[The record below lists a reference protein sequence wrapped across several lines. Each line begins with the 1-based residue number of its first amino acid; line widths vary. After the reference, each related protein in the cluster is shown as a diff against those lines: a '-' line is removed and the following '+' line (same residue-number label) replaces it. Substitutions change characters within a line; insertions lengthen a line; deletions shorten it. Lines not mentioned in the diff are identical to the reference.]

1 MHASTGTRRRRVVTA
16 LVAIASL
23 APIAGVA
30 SGALVAPPAGAS
42 LPLPVITTVAGNGTY
57 GSTGNGGPATSA
69 EISDAFGITTDP
81 SGNVLLADSANG
93 TVRMVAATTC
103 ASSCAYGLPATVAGD
118 VYVVAGGGSSTPST
132 TPQAATQ
139 VALQFPDGLA
149 VTSGGDVVIADQ
161 GGPAVDLLEE
171 HACSGSCPYGLTSE
185 TPGDLVVLAGLGT
198 GSLPSSTPAP
208 GTSLTL
214 NSPTA
219 VTVDPAGDIV
229 DAEYQ
234 GYGQNFGGALVFIAA
249 GSCGSGCPWGVP
261 SSTAAGDAVLLAGGG
276 ATMPSS
282 TPTPAAGAMFGF
294 LNGVT
299 DTPQG
304 NLVVSGASALGPS
317 TARIPFPSFS
327 FLFLVSGSPC
337 ASSCPYGAPS
347 FGANQV
353 LTVAGGGAT
362 ALATAT
368 PSVALGSWNM
378 DRAYGVASDPA
389 GNLLVALDAGNTV
402 AEVPVSS
409 CPPDTCPMV
418 PGGIASGT
426 AALVAGTGAAG
437 FSGDGGPAID
447 AELQGP
453 TAIATSGY
461 AHAYIVDT
469 ANLRVRELVG
479 TLPPPPVSPLG
490 YWVATAAGDVYPFG
504 SASSYGGTTSLHL
517 NGPIVGM
524 APELGGM
531 GYWLAGSDGGVFA
544 FGSARFEGSLVSKA
558 IHPATPVVGIAS
570 TSLTGYLLATSSGD
584 VYPFGTATSYGTTTG
599 LHLNEPIVSVA
610 SVSGGYYLA
619 ASDGGVFAFGSARF
633 EGSLV
638 SRGIH
643 PSSPVVAIT
652 ATSTDGYLLSTANG
666 QVYAFGS
673 AVDHGNTTALRLDGP
688 IVGMASIGGGS
699 GYVMAGSDGGV
710 FAFGSLPFR
719 GSLVS
724 EAIKPATPVTA
735 VAVRLPPV

>member
-1 MHASTGTRRRRVVTA
+1 MQATTGTRRRRTA
-16 LVAIASL
+16 AAIAAMASL

-30 SGALVAPPAGAS
+30 SGTLLAPPAGAS
-42 LPLPVITTVAGNGTY
+42 LPLPVITTLAGNGTN

-93 TVRMVAATTC
+93 TVRVVAAATC
-103 ASSCAYGLPATVAGD
+103 SSACAYGLPATVAGD
-118 VYVVAGGGSSTPST
+118 VYVIAGGGSSVPST
-132 TPQAATQ
+132 TPQPASQ

-149 VTSGGDVVIADQ
+149 VTSAGDVVIADQ
-161 GGPAVDLLEE
+161 GTTTVDLLEE

-185 TPGDLVVLAGLGT
+185 TPGDLVVIAGSGT
-198 GSLPSSTPAP
+198 GPLPSSTPAP

-219 VTVDPAGDIV
+219 LTLDPAGDIV

-249 GSCGSGCPWGVP
+249 GSCAGGCPWGVP
-261 SSTAAGDAVLLAGGG
+261 SATAAGDAVLLAGGG
-276 ATMPSS
+276 TTMPSAS
-282 TPTPAAGAMFGF
+282 PEAAANAMFGY

-304 NLVVSGASALGPS
+304 NLVVSGSSALGAGV
-317 TARIPFPSFS
+317 ARIPFPSFS
-327 FLFLVSGSPC
+327 YLFLVSGSSC
-337 ASSCPYGAPS
+337 ASSCPYGTSS
-347 FGANQV
+347 FGAGQV

-362 ALATAT
+362 TLGTAT
-368 PSVALGSWNM
+368 PSVALDSWNM
-378 DRAYGVASDPA
+378 EQPYGVASDPA
-389 GNLLVALDAGNTV
+389 GNLLVASSAGNTV
-402 AEVPVSS
+402 AEVPFSS
-409 CPPDTCPMV
+409 CPPGTCPMV
-418 PGGIASGT
+418 PGGIAPGT

-447 AELQGP
+447 AELDGP
-453 TAIATSGY
+453 TAIATAGY
-461 AHAYIVDT
+461 AHAYVVDN
-469 ANLRVRELVG
+469 ANYRVRELVG
-479 TLPPPPVSPLG
+479 TLPPPPAPPLG
-490 YWVATAAGDVYPFG
+490 YWVTTAAGDVYPFG
-504 SASSYGGTTSLHL
+504 SATSYGGTTSLHL

-544 FGSARFEGSLVSKA
+544 FGSARFEGSLVSKS
-558 IHPATPVVGIAS
+558 IHPATPVVAIADAS
-570 TSLTGYLLATSSGD
+570 STGYLLATSSGD

-599 LHLNEPIVSVA
+599 LHLNEPVVSVA
-610 SVSGGYYLA
+610 SVNGGYYLA

-735 VAVRLPPV
+735 VAVRLPAT